1 MFSKVHISPLAAFNT
16 AYLSNKVCM
25 YVIVQFPALSLSVFF
40 FFLSSGIT
48 LPVKHRSASGFGVE
62 MDNVEFEF
70 VFHFNNYRN
79 PCFCLL
85 HVVQIKT
92 FSFSVSSSFY
102 RSLTM

>member
-1 MFSKVHISPLAAFNT
+1 
-16 AYLSNKVCM
+16 M
-25 YVIVQFPALSLSVFF
+25 YVIVQFPALSVS
-40 FFLSSGIT
+40 IT

-62 MDNVEFEF
+62 TGNVEFEF

-92 FSFSVSSSFY
+92 FSFSVNSSFY